1 MSVLAKNIVL
11 MIDDDNDT
19 LEIYRL
25 LIEKTPHIH
34 QFITKSNPYQA
45 LNWLREQANSPG
57 TFPRYIL
64 LDLNMPE
71 LDGMEFLQR
80 FEQQIDYQKLN
91 TEVIVL
97 TSSVRERDQ
106 REALQ
111 YASVSQFIS
120 KPLSKKKLVELL
132 AADQ

>member
-1 MSVLAKNIVL
+1 MSVPTQNIVV
-11 MIDDDNDT
+11 MIDDDDDT

-25 LIEKTPHIH
+25 LIEKTPHVRR
-34 QFITKSNPYQA
+34 FITKNNPHQA
-45 LNWLREQANSPG
+45 LDWLKEQSAEPE

-71 LDGMEFLQR
+71 LDGIRFLQR
-80 FEQQIDYQKLN
+80 FEQQIDYQKLD
-91 TEVIVL
+91 TEIVVL

-120 KPLSKKKLVELL
+120 KPLPKEKLIEFLSG
-132 AADQ
+132 D